1 MQTPISAKKFTL
13 NQQGKNAAVDSSL
26 LQIKGISERQNTA
39 KNTNKSPAYQR
50 KDSVKERDDN
60 KKNEA
65 THYKQFLQ
73 NEQNLSSKLISSRLD
88 QTKRVNSTLREKP
101 GESSMKQFTLAS
113 NNLLADADNS
123 FYASNSV
130 SPNKQP
136 TKTTKM
142 QHGGF
147 KSQKPYQQQYQ
158 GQRTHNISPKSRMM
172 PLNSALYK
180 DSFPKNQK
188 QVEND

>member
-1 MQTPISAKKFTL
+1 
-13 NQQGKNAAVDSSL
+13 
-26 LQIKGISERQNTA
+26 
-39 KNTNKSPAYQR
+39 
-50 KDSVKERDDN
+50 
-60 KKNEA
+60 
-65 THYKQFLQ
+65 
-73 NEQNLSSKLISSRLD
+73 
-88 QTKRVNSTLREKP
+88 
-101 GESSMKQFTLAS
+101 MKQFTLAS

-123 FYASNSV
+123 FYASNST

-136 TKTTKM
+136 AKASKM

-158 GQRTHNISPKSRMM
+158 GQRTQNISPKSRMM

-188 QVEND
+188 QMEND